1 MTFRLSAGV
10 YPQEYVRG
18 TSPFNAVNMTIGAC
32 TFASRKGPLGPHLV
46 TGGWDSFVKIY
57 GQGDYQWSPAHATL
71 KPALQQMSVFYGN
84 RVVNE
89 ALYAGVSLFYDKS
102 NDSFFALPFT
112 TGTSGSYE
120 EALRVSKVITFSDA
134 IPSNKTVTLDLGD
147 QAITQAFNQT
157 SNYTLQLLTDQIQTA
172 LDSMGEGGSA
182 TVIKVWDKSD
192 RKTEKQITFSR
203 EFQEGDV
210 IDLGIEGM
218 PDIEEQNYQVN
229 FTNSS
234 DETLQ
239 ALADKINENPALVAT
254 VIPADLPTLLITCA
268 NAGPIDLNIDAGA
281 EITAGI
287 NIEVLLIR
295 EGHGVF
301 DDRSIVVTLPEN
313 LDDLDIAGAVPETN
327 VTVTV
332 EGDAKVMDVFAENP
346 GEWASSTSEGLGI
359 KISNL
364 DQGIQQR
371 TRLIF
376 SDKFVAGNE
385 FTCTLGYGSNTWT
398 VGPVPFNTNSDQSLA
413 DVAAAI
419 QARMDEVLGTGG
431 SATVE
436 EVVGGV
442 DNDRNILIITPK
454 ASQSIEITDP
464 LITGGI
470 SQALVTVKEIIP
482 NTPSAETFTFE
493 VYTRES
499 MATPAESWVTTLG
512 QKLDSLGNQMFIE
525 DMVNKGTYESPNIRV
540 VAYTNDFSK
549 LKAMDSIAWLNGG
562 DDGVIPSINQIVQG
576 WNEFAD
582 PEKVTVRILIN
593 GGYGNVNVHQAMA
606 NIAQNRKDC
615 VALLDMPSS
624 AQSTTAALNYRL
636 YEMNVNT
643 SYAAIYSPDVLVFD
657 DISGTDVYVGPS
669 GFVAAQI
676 CYTEQTRAIY
686 WAPAG
691 LNRGICSGAKGVRVI
706 YGEADRDLLEPE
718 QINPIRQMGSN
729 GVVIMGEY
737 TTQTASDPLSDLHV
751 RLLCNN
757 IEIAMTDALAY
768 HLFEPNDEY
777 LRTVMAKECED
788 YLQPIQDNRGI
799 RAFRVVSDITK
810 ESAADVDLGVAVV
823 NIYIKPTSSTKFI
836 RLNNYILGSGVDF
849 EEVIENGV

>member
-1 MTFRLSAGV
+1 MTFKLSAGV
-10 YPQEYVRG
+10 YPYEYVRG

-46 TGGWDSFVKIY
+46 TGGWDSFIKTY

-89 ALYAGVSLFYDKS
+89 ALYAGVSLFYDSS
-102 NDSFFALPFT
+102 NDSFFSLPFT
-112 TGTSGSYE
+112 SGSSGSYE
-120 EALRVSKVITFSDA
+120 DALRISKVVTFSDA

-157 SNYTLQLLTDQIQTA
+157 SNYTLQLLTNQIQTA
-172 LDSMGEGGSA
+172 LDSLGEGGSA

-192 RKTEKQITFSR
+192 RKTEKQVIFNR
-203 EFQEGDV
+203 EFQAGDNIV
-210 IDLGIEGM
+210 LSIEGS
-218 PDIEEQNYQVN
+218 PDITKQDYQVN

-234 DETLQ
+234 EETLQ
-239 ALADKINENPALVAT
+239 ALADKVNGNSKLVAT

-268 NAGPIDLNIDAGA
+268 NAGPYTIDIAAGST
-281 EITAGI
+281 ITSGI
-287 NIEVLLIR
+287 SITSELIR

-301 DDRSIVVTLPEN
+301 DDRSIVITLPEN
-313 LDDLDIAGAVPETN
+313 ISDLDISGAVAESV
-327 VTVTV
+327 VTVNV
-332 EGDAKVMDVFAENP
+332 DENAKVMDIFAENP

-371 TRLIF
+371 TRLTF
-376 SDKFVAGNE
+376 SDAMVTGNE
-385 FTCTLGYGSNTWT
+385 FTCTLGFDKNSWT
-398 VGPVPFNTNSDQSLA
+398 IGPVQFKNNSDESLKEIA
-413 DVAAAI
+413 SAI
-419 QARMDEVLGTGG
+419 QSRMDEVLGIGG
-431 SATVE
+431 SVTVE
-436 EVVGGV
+436 QVVGGI
-442 DNDRNILIITPK
+442 DNDRNILIITPL
-454 ASQSIEITDP
+454 ASQSIDITDP

-482 NTPSAETFTFE
+482 NTPSDETFTFE

-499 MATPAESWVTTLG
+499 LATPAEAWVTTLS

-540 VAYTNDFSK
+540 VTYTNDFSRIK
-549 LKAMDSIAWLNGG
+549 NMDSIAWLQGG

-593 GGYGNVNVHQAMA
+593 GGYGNVNVHQAMST
-606 NIAQNRKDC
+606 IAQNRKDC
-615 VALLDMPSS
+615 VAILDMPSN

-643 SYAAIYSPDVLVFD
+643 SYAAIYSPDILVFD

-706 YGEADRDLLEPE
+706 YGEADRDLIEPE

-799 RAFRVVSDITK
+799 RAFRVISDITK